1 MKAGETHAGTW
12 YRSAVSSLTATA
24 ARMIASPGRR

>member
-1 MKAGETHAGTW
+1 MKAGEAQTGTS